1 MFKLRQFRQRLTD
14 TGQFRYFNQTTL
26 NRYQWVYTFEHK
38 MIQLF
43 ATHYTMKIEIRKA
56 LYIAYASLIILAC
69 SCSKRDQKDV
79 KNTIT
84 TYQTRSID
92 NGFLVGT
99 AIAFYDNGKEEYF
112 CYGFSDTTRNTPIT
126 KQSMFEIGSISKTF
140 TALLLADMV
149 QKGKMKLDD
158 PVDQYLPDSVRI
170 PLVGD
175 RKINLVDLS
184 SHTSG
189 LPRMPDNFTPKDS
202 TNPYTDYSVKD
213 MYTFLDSIR
222 LRRLTHRYEYSN
234 LAVGLL
240 GVAETN
246 LTGKSYE
253 TLLQQIICKPLAMEQ
268 TSTLNTSKFLTSGH
282 VATSRVNHWD
292 LDAMIGAGGIRSS
305 AEDLMRYL
313 KAQMGITSS
322 NLLPAMKL
330 TQKPLY
336 NVNEN
341 TRVGL
346 GWHFTFIGG
355 DTIVW
360 HSGGTGGYRTFAGFN
375 KKAGKAIVILNNS
388 TYSPDEL
395 GKYFFDQ
402 KSQIPPVKSPVNVPV
417 EALKEKVGRYK
428 ITSKHDFIK
437 PGSVF
442 DLSLSK
448 NQLQIQLIGTPKV
461 DLLPESSNT
470 FFSKAG
476 QTAVFTGSAKGENQ
490 TITVYFPMGVQ
501 IVGIKQY

>member
-1 MFKLRQFRQRLTD
+1 
-14 TGQFRYFNQTTL
+14 
-26 NRYQWVYTFEHK
+26 
-38 MIQLF
+38 MIQLS
-43 ATHYTMKIEIRKA
+43 AMLQDMKVEINKA
-56 LYIAYASLIILAC
+56 LHIACVSLIILAI
-69 SCSKRDQKDV
+69 SCKERDQKDV

-84 TYQTRSID
+84 AYQTRSID

-99 AIAFYDNGKEEYF
+99 AIAFYDNGKDDYF
-112 CYGFSDTTRNTPIT
+112 CYGFSDTTHKTAIT
-126 KQSMFEIGSISKTF
+126 RQSVFEIGSIPKTF
-140 TALLLADMV
+140 TALLLADLV

-158 PVDQYLPDSVRI
+158 PLDQYLPDSVRV

-175 RKINLVDLS
+175 RKINLADLS

-222 LRRLTHRYEYSN
+222 SRRLTHKYEYSN

-246 LTGKSYE
+246 LTGESYE
-253 TLLQQIICKPLAMEQ
+253 ALLQQIICKPLAMQQ

-282 VATSRVNHWD
+282 VATSLVNHWD
-292 LDAMIGAGGIRSS
+292 LDAMVGAGGIRSS

-313 KAQMGITSS
+313 KAQMSITSS
-322 NLLPAMKL
+322 ELLSAMRL
-330 TQKPLY
+330 TQKPLF

-341 TRVGL
+341 TKVGL
-346 GWHFTFIGG
+346 GWHFTFVAG

-375 KKAGKAIVILNNS
+375 KKARRAIVILNNS
-388 TYSPDEL
+388 TYSPDQL

-402 KSQIPPVKSPVNVPV
+402 KSIIPPVKSPVDVPV
-417 EALKEKVGRYK
+417 EALKEKVGTYK

-442 DLSLSK
+442 NLSLSK
-448 NQLQIQLIGTPKV
+448 NQLQIQLSGTPKV

-476 QTAVFTGSAKGENQ
+476 QTAVFSGSAKGENQ

-501 IVGIKQY
+501 IVGIKEY